1 MDIEILGYLIFFKP
15 YLDGIWVYDFEGLSC
30 AQHFDTPI
38 PCKWLHVDCFPHQRL
53 YETDRT
59 VVL

>member
-38 PCKWLHVDCFPHQRL
+38 PCKWLHVEIVSLISGYTKRI
-53 YETDRT
+53 
-59 VVL
+59 VL